1 RLQPVARAGAHPGE
15 AAGDQLGRRRAQ
27 SARAWR
33 TRSRDQAR
41 EERPRAADS
50 RARED
55 DRPRHHFARTVLE
68 EGSRGTTEAM
78 RRFACAALLAAASFL
93 AWGQPSLSGAE
104 EVALRDTIE
113 ASRYAFRRDDAQ
125 RAFSIAAPGI
135 RAQFGTA
142 ENFMEMVRTAYA
154 VVYRPRSVN
163 FEEFEIVD
171 NEIFQP
177 VRLTDAQGQ
186 AWLTA
191 HSMCRRTA
199 RRLR

>member
-1 RLQPVARAGAHPGE
+1 
-15 AAGDQLGRRRAQ
+15 
-27 SARAWR
+27 
-33 TRSRDQAR
+33 
-41 EERPRAADS
+41 
-50 RARED
+50 
-55 DRPRHHFARTVLE
+55 
-68 EGSRGTTEAM
+68 M

-104 EVALRDTIE
+104 AVAVRETIE
-113 ASRYAFRRDDAQ
+113 AQLDAFRRDDAQ
-125 RAFSIAAPGI
+125 RAFSLAAPGI

-142 ENFMEMVRTAYA
+142 DKFMEMVRTAYA

-186 AWLTA
+186 AWLA
-191 HSMCRRTA
+191 LYSMERQPDGAWRISGCQLA
-199 RRLR
+199 RLPAEET